1 MKNPKTTITGY
12 LTIFV
17 GVANAILGFVK
28 TGSFG
33 SSGENLALI
42 LAGIGLLNAKD
53 DNVTNADKAVR
64 SHKVETENDL

>member
-1 MKNPKTTITGY
+1 MKNPKTTISGY

-17 GVANAILGFVK
+17 GVANAILGFMN
-28 TGSFG
+28 TGQFG

-53 DNVTNADKAVR
+53 NDVTNAENPVPP
-64 SHKVETENDL
+64 HKTHK